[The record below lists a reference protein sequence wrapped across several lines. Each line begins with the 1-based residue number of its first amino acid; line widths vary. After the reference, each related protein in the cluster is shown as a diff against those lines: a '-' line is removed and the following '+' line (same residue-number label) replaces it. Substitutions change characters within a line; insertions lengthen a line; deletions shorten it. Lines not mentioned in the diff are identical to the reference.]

1 LETALLNCNLRQQ
14 AHYPEY
20 IGIFFRIITKLN
32 FYTFSKTAIE
42 FFQYVY
48 TSITFLFT
56 KIDMKLKVTIDEKS
70 VELNSYVE
78 MVFLKVIIALISTL
92 RGPEN
97 WKKVQ
102 LEIES

>member
-1 LETALLNCNLRQQ
+1 
-14 AHYPEY
+14 
-20 IGIFFRIITKLN
+20 
-32 FYTFSKTAIE
+32 
-42 FFQYVY
+42 
-48 TSITFLFT
+48 
-56 KIDMKLKVTIDEKS
+56 MKLKVTIDEKS